1 MYSSKLK
8 SRSVSLTKLNP
19 YFNKIGYHLPYNY
32 EDPTFRKKCKG
43 LFLKKDIYLQELIQ
57 KKLSNLPQVKIK
69 KPKKHY
75 FIDSNN
81 TAYPKEIILNT
92 VFPLTK
98 RRNNNIANRF
108 FEMEERK
115 LFDTNPYII
124 KYGSFSF
131 GKDISKKK
139 IILPIDLKNE
149 NINKIPFNKNIND
162 IINNVNI
169 DKSYTDRLNKKTMK
183 KIAVRKH
190 IPTMNEILNNN
201 NNDNFIG
208 SFFTKRN
215 LTEKKNQMNKF

>member
-1 MYSSKLK
+1 MYSSKLN

-19 YFNKIGYHLPYNY
+19 YFNKIGYNLPYNY

-57 KKLSNLPQVKIK
+57 KKLSNLPQVKMRK
-69 KPKKHY
+69 KKRHY

-92 VFPLTK
+92 VFPLKK
-98 RRNNNIANRF
+98 RRNNNIANKF

-115 LFDTNPYII
+115 LFESNPYII

-131 GKDISKKK
+131 GKDNFRKK
-139 IILPIDLKNE
+139 IILPINFNNE
-149 NINKIPFNKNIND
+149 NIPKIPFNKNINN

-169 DKSYTDRLNKKTMK
+169 DKSYTERLNKKTKK
-183 KIAVRKH
+183 KILERKH
-190 IPTMNEILNNN
+190 IPTMNEILNDN

-208 SFFTKRN
+208 SFLTKRN
-215 LTEKKNQMNKF
+215 ITNKKIPN

>member
-8 SRSVSLTKLNP
+8 ARSVSLTKLNP
-19 YFNKIGYHLPYNY
+19 YYNKIGYHLPYNY
-32 EDPTFRKKCKG
+32 EDPTFRKTCKG

-57 KKLSNLPQVKIK
+57 KKLSNLPQVKMK
-69 KPKKHY
+69 RPKKHY
-75 FIDSNN
+75 YIDSNN

-92 VFPLTK
+92 VFPLKK
-98 RRNNNIANRF
+98 RRNNNIANKF

-115 LFDTNPYII
+115 LFESNPYII

-169 DKSYTDRLNKKTMK
+169 DK
-183 KIAVRKH
+183 
-190 IPTMNEILNNN
+190 
-201 NNDNFIG
+201 
-208 SFFTKRN
+208 
-215 LTEKKNQMNKF
+215 

>member
-8 SRSVSLTKLNP
+8 ARSVSLTKLNP
-19 YFNKIGYHLPYNY
+19 YYNKIGYHLPYNY

-57 KKLSNLPQVKIK
+57 KKLSNLPQVKMK
-69 KPKKHY
+69 RPKKHY
-75 FIDSNN
+75 YIDSNN

-92 VFPLTK
+92 VFPLKK
-98 RRNNNIANRF
+98 RRNNNIANKF

-115 LFDTNPYII
+115 LFESNPYII

-131 GKDISKKK
+131 GKDTLRKK
-139 IILPIDLKNE
+139 ITLSIDLKNE
-149 NINKIPFNKNIND
+149 NITKIPFNKNIND
-162 IINNVNI
+162 IIKNVNI
-169 DKSYTDRLNKKTMK
+169 DKSYTERLNKKTK
-183 KIAVRKH
+183 KRIEVRKH
-190 IPTMNEILNNN
+190 IPTMNEILNN

-215 LTEKKNQMNKF
+215 LTDKK

>member
-1 MYSSKLK
+1 MYSSKLN

-19 YFNKIGYHLPYNY
+19 YFNKIGYNLPYNY

-57 KKLSNLPQVKIK
+57 KKLSNLPQVKMK
-69 KPKKHY
+69 KKKRHY

-92 VFPLTK
+92 VFPLKK
-98 RRNNNIANRF
+98 RRNNNIANKF

-115 LFDTNPYII
+115 LFDSNPYII

-131 GKDISKKK
+131 GKDNFRKK
-139 IILPIDLKNE
+139 IILPINFNNE
-149 NINKIPFNKNIND
+149 NIPKIPFNKNINN

-169 DKSYTDRLNKKTMK
+169 DKSYTERLNKKTKK
-183 KIAVRKH
+183 KILERKH
-190 IPTMNEILNNN
+190 IPTMNEILNDN

-208 SFFTKRN
+208 SFLTKRN
-215 LTEKKNQMNKF
+215 ITNKKISN

>member
-8 SRSVSLTKLNP
+8 ARSVSLTKLNP

-32 EDPTFRKKCKG
+32 EDPTFRKTCKG

-57 KKLSNLPQVKIK
+57 KKLSNLPQVKMK
-69 KPKKHY
+69 RPKKHY
-75 FIDSNN
+75 YIDSNN

-92 VFPLTK
+92 VFPLKK
-98 RRNNNIANRF
+98 RRNNNIANKF

-115 LFDTNPYII
+115 LFESNPYII

-131 GKDISKKK
+131 GKDILRKK
-139 IILPIDLKNE
+139 ITLSIDLKNE
-149 NINKIPFNKNIND
+149 NITKIPFNKNIND
-162 IINNVNI
+162 IIKNVNI
-169 DKSYTDRLNKKTMK
+169 DKSYTERLNKKTK
-183 KIAVRKH
+183 KRIEVRKH
-190 IPTMNEILNNN
+190 IPTMNEILNN

-215 LTEKKNQMNKF
+215 LTDKK

>member
-1 MYSSKLK
+1 MYSLKLN

-19 YFNKIGYHLPYNY
+19 YYNKIGYHLPYNY
-32 EDPTFRKKCKG
+32 EDPTFRKTCKG

-57 KKLSNLPQVKIK
+57 KKLSNLPQVKMK
-69 KPKKHY
+69 RPKKHY
-75 FIDSNN
+75 YIDSNN

-92 VFPLTK
+92 VFPLKK
-98 RRNNNIANRF
+98 RRNNNIANKF

-115 LFDTNPYII
+115 LFESNPYII

-131 GKDISKKK
+131 GKDILRKK
-139 IILPIDLKNE
+139 ITLSIDLKNE
-149 NINKIPFNKNIND
+149 NITKIPFNKNINN

-169 DKSYTDRLNKKTMK
+169 DKSYTERLNKKTKK
-183 KIAVRKH
+183 KILERKH
-190 IPTMNEILNNN
+190 IPTMNEILNN

-215 LTEKKNQMNKF
+215 LTDKK